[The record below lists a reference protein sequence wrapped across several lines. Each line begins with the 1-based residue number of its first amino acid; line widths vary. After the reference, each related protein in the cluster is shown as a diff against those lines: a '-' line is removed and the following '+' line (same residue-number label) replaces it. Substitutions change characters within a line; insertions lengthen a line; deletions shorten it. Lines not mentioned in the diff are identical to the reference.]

1 MSNGNEF
8 GNAFGQRSNGN
19 GKINEDIIANSGEN
33 SIEAFAV
40 AAAVAATVS
49 PPPNRRR
56 YNMLSCYTR
65 IFSGVA
71 CNHNCLVSRNSFLL
85 TLPTNMWQPNARI
98 YREPQK
104 IPL

>member
-1 MSNGNEF
+1 MFSEVLDEFKQYHRMSNGNDF
-8 GNAFGQRSNGN
+8 GNAFGQQSNGN

-56 YNMLSCYTR
+56 YHAILVFFREWRVITIVWYRGILSC
-65 IFSGVA
+65 
-71 CNHNCLVSRNSFLL
+71 
-85 TLPTNMWQPNARI
+85 
-98 YREPQK
+98 
-104 IPL
+104 

>member
-1 MSNGNEF
+1 MSNGNDF
-8 GNAFGQRSNGN
+8 GNAFGQQSNGN

-56 YNMLSCYTR
+56 YNMLLCYTR
-65 IFSGVA
+65 FFPVWRVA
-71 CNHNCLVSRNSFLL
+71 CNNNCSVSRNSFLL
-85 TLPTNMWQPNARI
+85 TRLADKMHAFIET
-98 YREPQK
+98 QK
-104 IPL
+104 MPL